1 MAVLRDWIEPGT
13 TVISDCWTAY
23 RDIETHNYTHKIVN
37 HTIGFVYV
45 HTVAH
50 TNTIE
55 STWRHVKAF
64 LNPYNLMGHNIY
76 HLAHYMFAAGCRSQN
91 ADHFT
96 KFIGIV
102 ASMDWSATPTLHY
115 SNVAK

>member
-1 MAVLRDWIEPGT
+1 VFGSVDLDSGETFLVPVTDRTADTLMAVLRDWIEPGT

-64 LNPYNLMGHNIY
+64 LKPHN
-76 HLAHYMFAAGCRSQN
+76 Q
-91 ADHFT
+91 
-96 KFIGIV
+96 
-102 ASMDWSATPTLHY
+102 
-115 SNVAK
+115 